1 MAQVLVVY
9 PSGPSFD
16 HDYYI
21 KTHMPLVAASWG
33 SLGLLSWEILNFPAD
48 APYQVQA
55 TLKWKSIADFE
66 AAAASPAAEKVF
78 GDIKN
83 FTSAEPILLKG
94 DVVASQSLA

>member
-21 KTHMPLVAASWG
+21 KSHMPLVAASWG
-33 SLGLLSWEILNFPAD
+33 SAGLLSWEILNFTAD

-94 DVVASQSLA
+94 DVVASQTLA

>member
-16 HDYYI
+16 HDYYL
-21 KTHMPLVAASWG
+21 KTHMPLVVESWG
-33 SLGLLSWEILNFPAD
+33 PLGLLSWEILNFPAD

-55 TLKWKSIADFE
+55 TLKWKSVADFE

-83 FTSAEPILLKG
+83 FTSAQPVLLKG